1 MKRAAHIRER
11 ERILLGLGLLALA
24 GILAWQAALI
34 PAGGEYARVGPS
46 VAPWLVTALL
56 ALLGIAFIGAEL
68 LGRDFTP
75 PVHGKADRPA
85 LLWVAGALLLNMALI
100 ESAGFIIATTVLFA
114 VTARGFGSLR
124 PIRDASVGFILAFSA
139 YLAFDRLL
147 GYRIGGGLIEQF
159 L

>member
-1 MKRAAHIRER
+1 MKRAARIRGR

-24 GILAWQAALI
+24 GILAWQTTLI

-68 LGRDFTP
+68 LGRGVAL

-85 LLWVAGALLLNMALI
+85 LLWVAGALLLNLALI
-100 ESAGFIIATTVLFA
+100 DSAGFIVAATVLFA

-124 PIRDASVGFILAFSA
+124 PIRDTSVGLMLASSA

-147 GYRIGGGLIEQF
+147 GYRIGSGLIEQF